1 MAGLAWGDLRRGPA
15 GCPARRLRRH
25 AGDGRPRR
33 DQAHGRR
40 AGTTRDRGGHGPP
53 PSPRGGS
60 DGAGPAAPAPRDR
73 IARPAA
79 IRFYERSGFAA
90 RPPFGQYTADP
101 LSLFFEK
108 TLLLVAFDA
117 VGATDEADLVELS
130 SAFHAGEGRSLDER
144 SRAALAVVCAGEP
157 LARAWLIGLEGRL
170 AGYVL
175 VTLGFGIEYGGRD
188 VFLDELYLVPEA
200 RGRGLGAAAMAFVER
215 QARAQDA
222 VAIHLVVTP
231 DNRRAQQLY
240 ARSACEDAG
249 WRLTSRPL

>member
-1 MAGLAWGDLRRGPA
+1 MLATAGHGEIKRMVVV
-15 GCPARRLRRH
+15 PARRGTGVATALLRRLE
-25 AGDGRPRR
+25 AEAMALGLPLLRLETG
-33 DQAHGRR
+33 
-40 AGTTRDRGGHGPP
+40 
-53 PSPRGGS
+53 
-60 DGAGPAAPAPRDR
+60 